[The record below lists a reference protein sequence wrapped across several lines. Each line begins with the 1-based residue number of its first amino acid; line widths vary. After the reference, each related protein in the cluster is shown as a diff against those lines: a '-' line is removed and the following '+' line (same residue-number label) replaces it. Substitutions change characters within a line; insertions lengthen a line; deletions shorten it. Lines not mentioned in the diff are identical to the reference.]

1 MELIVQ
7 PLYAATVANPR
18 AIVTPVIDFAT
29 GNYGPTVEATP
40 HVTAVMRG
48 RFSVTHLR

>member
-1 MELIVQ
+1 MQKRARVTMELIVQ

-29 GNYGPTVEATP
+29 GD
-40 HVTAVMRG
+40 
-48 RFSVTHLR
+48 